1 MALKDEETLNRR
13 ETQQKNDVQ
22 TEPSLTNNNSEGET
36 AHTENDLSEMD

>member
-13 ETQQKNDVQ
+13 ETQQKRRTN
-22 TEPSLTNNNSEGET
+22 SNNNGEGET